1 MGHSRPA
8 VLIGIVAFL
17 VAIVALRDWPSWAEE
32 FDPAKVVAQAF
43 KTTSRSWEFGTLT
56 QALLEY
62 ENPILTVF
70 SLEPFPGGRIPEIS
84 HPAEVEALRYAK
96 SVIWTN
102 HSDLLIDGEGKRQP
116 HGNVYSIRNMGP
128 KSPSE
133 KADANSSTYTCAG
146 SPSDPASL
154 GTAALLLSGHDSAYF
169 EAARRQA
176 EYLVQRATR
185 FHLNVTASA
194 ISHRD
199 EPPELWG
206 DFIYMVPP
214 FLAYYGVATQDLHFL
229 KEAVHQCQL
238 YNDVLKIDVVLET
251 GDICR
256 GLWRH
261 IVSDPMTLPTG
272 ICCSDP
278 EVWLT
283 SNAWAVAGMTRVLAT
298 IVKWQPP
305 PDGGVAWSDYA
316 KFADAAKDAL
326 VEIITSMLT
335 CVVRQARDP
344 ESSLVKNYLDGP
356 LSRSAEY
363 AFGDTAGTAL
373 MSATVYRLAVLDP
386 TTFARPDL
394 LNWADVNWRV
404 VSKHIDHKGT
414 AGPVADVSN
423 VPSKGPVR
431 QTSEGQSMVLLMYSA
446 RRDCVRAGL
455 CHRRSHLAAIRARI
469 GSMWRGQWQWQ

>member
-1 MGHSRPA
+1 MRHSRPA
-8 VLIGIVAFL
+8 VAVLIAILAFL
-17 VAIVALRDWPSWAEE
+17 VAIVARRDWPSRAEE

-43 KTTSRSWEFGTLT
+43 KTTSRSWEFGALT
-56 QALLEY
+56 RALLEY
-62 ENPILTVF
+62 ENPNLTVF

-84 HPAEVEALRYAK
+84 HPADVEALRYAK

-102 HSDLLIDGEGKRQP
+102 HSDLLIDGEG
-116 HGNVYSIRNMGP
+116 
-128 KSPSE
+128 
-133 KADANSSTYTCAG
+133 

-154 GTAALLLSGHDSAYF
+154 GTAALLLSAHDNAYF

-176 EYLVQRATR
+176 EYLLQRATR
-185 FHLNVTASA
+185 FHINETASA

-214 FLAYYGVATQDLHFL
+214 FLAYYGVATQDLRFL

-238 YNDVLKIDVVLET
+238 YNDVLRTDVSLET

-261 IVSDPMTLPTG
+261 IVSDPMILPTAT
-272 ICCSDP
+272 CCSDP
-278 EVWLT
+278 DVWLT
-283 SNAWAVAGMTRVLAT
+283 SNAWAVAGMTQVLAT

-305 PDGGVAWSDYA
+305 LDGGVARSDYA
-316 KFADAAKDAL
+316 RFAGVAKGAL
-326 VEIITSMLT
+326 VEIITAMLT

-356 LSRSAEY
+356 LARSAEY

-373 MSATVYRLAVLDP
+373 MSAAVYRLAVLEP

-394 LNWADVNWRV
+394 LDWADINWHV
-404 VSKHIDHKGT
+404 VSKHIDNKGIV
-414 AGPVADVSN
+414 GPVADVSN
-423 VPSKGPVR
+423 VPSKVPVQ

-446 RRDCVRAGL
+446 RQDCVRAGL
-455 CHRRSHLAAIRARI
+455 CNRRSLLAEIRARM
-469 GSMWRGQWQWQ
+469 GSLWQG